1 MSNDVLTQL
10 FPQDRHEPESAER
23 SAEEKV
29 LGSQL
34 GDRYDQVISTNPSS
48 IISRSHDLQ
57 STDMTSSSITGVSV
71 GVVNLFYSI
80 PNLLPVSG
88 FGYLIPQSIPFEQN
102 PELALGVV
110 FDSDAVQG
118 QDTTQ
123 GTKLTVM
130 LGGHWWDKFGRLP
143 SVNECSELAAS
154 VVRRH
159 LNITDKPA
167 VLDVT
172 VNNLAIPQYPVNY
185 RRDYLRRDHEF
196 LLNAFYGRMKVAGAY
211 FNGVGVND
219 CVRSA
224 MDIAESALSPDW
236 RDKNGL
242 EVISRPPEF
251 AKLEPSRNREARM
264 KR

>member
-1 MSNDVLTQL
+1 
-10 FPQDRHEPESAER
+10 
-23 SAEEKV
+23 
-29 LGSQL
+29 
-34 GDRYDQVISTNPSS
+34 
-48 IISRSHDLQ
+48 
-57 STDMTSSSITGVSV
+57 MTSSSITAVSV
-71 GVVNLFYSI
+71 GVVNLFYSS

-118 QDTTQ
+118 QDTTP

-143 SVNECSELAAS
+143 SARECRELAMS

-159 LNITDKPA
+159 LNIKDEPA
-167 VLDVT
+167 VLDAI
-172 VNNLAIPQYPVNY
+172 VNSRCIPQYPVNY
-185 RRDYLRRDHEF
+185 RRDYLRRDHEH
-196 LLNAFYGRMKVAGAY
+196 LLKAFYGRVKVAGAY

-219 CVRSA
+219 CVRGA
-224 MDIAESALSPDW
+224 MDVVESALSPDW
-236 RDKNGL
+236 RDKTGL
-242 EVISRPPEF
+242 EVISRSPEF
-251 AKLEPSRNREARM
+251 AKLEPSRNRGAQM